1 MRLIVVFRSSGKI
14 GAIEVIE
21 GLPDGLTEKAIEVAK
36 ALKFKPATYSNK
48 AVIVWSEIAITFKLD
63 QS

>member
-1 MRLIVVFRSSGKI
+1 VRLIVVFRSSGKI

-21 GLPDGLTEKAIEVAK
+21 GLPGGLTEKAIEVAK